1 MKFMLKGAALL
12 LIASALG
19 SCSGGDGGDIYTCV
33 VEGTS
38 VQVPAMTGGR
48 IIGLYAETGE
58 AVAAGQVLALIDTI
72 DLSFQRAQLEAAV
85 DEIGVQEEIAL
96 TARGRASSE
105 LEYLRLNHER
115 LSNLLEGSAVTRQAV
130 DDAGNRLRNAEAAL
144 ATAGQQV
151 RTVQA
156 KKRQIEAQLALVDK
170 QIADALVTAV
180 TAGIVTNKYYEPGEA
195 VPRMSPVYE
204 IIDTRE
210 VWGKIY
216 VGEEKLPSIK
226 AGDEVRINIDGMA
239 APMAGR
245 IEWISP
251 KAEFT
256 PKQVL
261 TPESRTSL
269 VYAVKIAIANPDG
282 TLKHGMPV
290 EVRL

>member
-1 MKFMLKGAALL
+1 MNFLRKGAALL

-19 SCSGGDGGDIYTCV
+19 SCSGGDGEGVYTCV

-48 IIGLYAETGE
+48 IVGLFAETGE
-58 AVAAGQVLALIDTI
+58 TVAEGQVLALIDTI
-72 DLSFQRAQLEAAV
+72 DLAFQRAQLEAAV

-105 LEYLRLNHER
+105 LGYLKKNHER

-130 DDAGNRLRNAEAAL
+130 DDAGNRLSNAEAAL

-156 KKRQIEAQLALVDK
+156 KKRQVEAQLALVNR
-170 QIADALVTAV
+170 QIGDALITAV

-226 AGDEVRINIDGMA
+226 AGDEVRINVDGMKS
-239 APMAGR
+239 PMAGR
-245 IEWISP
+245 IEWLSP
-251 KAEFT
+251 QAEFP

-269 VYAVKIAIANPDG
+269 VYAVRIAIANPDG

-290 EVRL
+290 EARL

>member
-1 MKFMLKGAALL
+1 MKFMLKGGALL
-12 LIASALG
+12 LIASAFG
-19 SCSGGDGGDIYTCV
+19 SCSGGNGGDVYTCV

-58 AVAAGQVLALIDTI
+58 TVAAGQVLALIDTI
-72 DLSFQRAQLEAAV
+72 DLSLQRAQLEAAV

-105 LEYLRLNHER
+105 LEYLRRNHER

-144 ATAGQQV
+144 ATAVQQA

-156 KKRQIEAQLALVDK
+156 KKRQAEAQLALVSR
-170 QIADALVTAV
+170 QIGDALITAV
-180 TAGIVTNKYYEPGEA
+180 TAGIVTSKYYEPGEA

-210 VWGKIY
+210 VGKDLRRR
-216 VGEEKLPSIK
+216 GEAAFDKG
-226 AGDEVRINIDGMA
+226 GDEVRINIHGMA
-239 APMAGR
+239 APMSGR

-269 VYAVKIAIANPDG
+269 VYAVKIAIANQGG

-290 EVRL
+290 EVKL

>member
-1 MKFMLKGAALL
+1 ML
-12 LIASALG
+12 
-19 SCSGGDGGDIYTCV
+19 GGDGGESTRA
-33 VEGTS
+33 S
-38 VQVPAMTGGR
+38 WRTGPFAGAR
-48 IIGLYAETGE
+48 DDGGQIIGLYAETGE
-58 AVAAGQVLALIDTI
+58 TVGGQVLALIDTI
-72 DLSFQRAQLEAAV
+72 DLAFQRAQLRGGGGR
-85 DEIGVQEEIAL
+85 DRGQEEIAL
-96 TARGRASSE
+96 TSRGRASSE
-105 LEYLRLNHER
+105 LEYLKRNHER

-144 ATAGQQV
+144 ATAGQQAG
-151 RTVQA
+151 TVQA
-156 KKRQIEAQLALVDK
+156 KKRQAEAQLALVNK
-170 QIADALVTAV
+170 QIGVASHRRDC
-180 TAGIVTNKYYEPGEA
+180 GHRDEQMFPSRGRPI
-195 VPRMSPVYE
+195 PRMSPVYE
-204 IIDTRE
+204 IIDTEE

-226 AGDEVRINIDGMA
+226 AGTEVRINIDGMA

-282 TLKHGMPV
+282 TLEHGMPV
-290 EVRL
+290 EVKL